1 LELPKFVKTEDQLE
15 TDLHRWFYL
24 LKHMSSLDRVPA
36 VLNKRVFQKVFKIAE
51 VSKLSKEE
59 RAMYDSNLKAKWDYE
74 NSIAFAEE
82 KAEERGI
89 EKGRHEEAL
98 EIARKMKADGI
109 PIAQIAKFTELS
121 IEEIEKL

>member
-1 LELPKFVKTEDQLE
+1 
-15 TDLHRWFYL
+15 
-24 LKHMSSLDRVPA
+24 
-36 VLNKRVFQKVFKIAE
+36 
-51 VSKLSKEE
+51 
-59 RAMYDSNLKAKWDYE
+59 MYDSNLKAKWDYE
-74 NSIAFAEE
+74 NSIAFTEE